1 MGTPEFGGAHV
12 LGGVFL
18 EILLIAGLIV
28 LTGFF
33 AGSEAALIAVR
44 RSHVNEIAA
53 RGGKAGRVLK
63 KLKDAPDRFLATVQV
78 GITLVGTLASVVS
91 GATVVKALAPL
102 IAKLPHS
109 VVQNW
114 SDEIA
119 LVIVVAVI
127 SFASLVVGELVP
139 KYLAL
144 SNPATVALR
153 VAKPIDLLARIG
165 HPIVVLLTAVSR
177 GVIRVLGIKLSSGG
191 LSVSD
196 QEIRHLVLEGRLH
209 GSIDPTEHDLIHQ
222 ALDFSDTIARQ
233 VMTPR
238 PDIAAI
244 KIDAKLDDVLRMIRE
259 EGYSRY
265 PVYDETIDQ
274 IKGVL
279 YTKDIIHLLVEHSPI
294 TITDLMRPPM
304 FVPDSMPIAQVLNR
318 FQGEHVHLAI
328 ILDEFGGTAG
338 LLTIEDILEEIV
350 GEIQDE
356 YDTETEGFRMMTD
369 GTALVAGGFS
379 IVDFNE
385 QFHADLPTDRA
396 DTLGG
401 LVGAVLDRLPK
412 PGDRVDIGNIRLEVA
427 SREKRR
433 TRLIRARHLNG
444 TDEDG
449 TTIVES
455 TD

>member
-1 MGTPEFGGAHV
+1 M
-12 LGGVFL
+12 LGNVYF
-18 EILLIAGLIV
+18 EILLIFALIV
-28 LTGFF
+28 INGFF
-33 AGSEAALIAVR
+33 SGAEAALIAVR
-44 RSHVNEIAA
+44 RTHVNELAA
-53 RGGKAGRVLK
+53 RGSKAGRVLK

-78 GITLVGTLASVVS
+78 GVTVVGTLASVVS

-102 IAKLPHS
+102 IAKLPHTL
-109 VVQNW
+109 VQNW
-114 SDEIA
+114 SEQIA
-119 LVIVVAVI
+119 IVVVVALIAFTSLVI
-127 SFASLVVGELVP
+127 GELVP

-144 SNPATVALR
+144 ASPAPFALR
-153 VAKPIDLLARIG
+153 VAQPISVFARLG
-165 HPIVVLLTAVSR
+165 HPLVILLTAVSR
-177 GVIRVLGIKLSSGG
+177 GITRLLGVKSDSGE

-238 PDIAAI
+238 PDIAGI
-244 KIDAKLDDVLRMIRE
+244 KLDAKLDDVLRTIRE

-265 PVYDETIDQ
+265 PVFDETMDQ
-274 IKGVL
+274 IKGIL

-294 TITDLMRPPM
+294 VLGDLIRPAM

-328 ILDEFGGTAG
+328 VLDEFGGTAG

-356 YDTETEGFRMMTD
+356 YDMETEGFRMMPD
-369 GTALVAGGFS
+369 GTALVAGGLS
-379 IVDFNE
+379 IIDFNE
-385 QFHADLPTDRA
+385 QFRAELPTDRA

-401 LVGAVLDRLPK
+401 LIGAVLDRLPK
-412 PGDRVDIGNIRLEVA
+412 PGDRVDIGDIRLEVA

-444 TDEDG
+444 TETNGSTPEDD
-449 TTIVES
+449 S
-455 TD
+455 A